1 MDEPQKAPEL
11 KISYEVSEDA
21 DAFYLARFAVL
32 HSWLDGSR
40 PFLVEQRVEHST
52 TCAALIPEGFK
63 MVRAATDHDSVA
75 VQAEGADASIV
86 IESAETNTKIRVCA
100 ESNERATEVCRS
112 IVEAARKE
120 AEVGRIEI
128 RTWTGTHG
136 GDWDDRWLTAP
147 AWSEIARNYP
157 LEVRAGLERL
167 MQMPTAPT
175 DAGRLILWH
184 GKPGTGKTTALR
196 SLARTW
202 NPWCAV
208 QYISDPE
215 RLFNDGEYLTQ
226 VLNKDARRVKGP
238 TVTSAAKPDETWK
251 LIVAEDTDE
260 YLRSSAKQEA
270 GAALGRVLNLG
281 DGILGQHRR
290 VMLLLTTNEEISRL
304 HPAIARPGRSLA
316 TVEFTPFPASEAAEW
331 LGEGHRKPGKA
342 LTLAELLVR
351 RGDIS
356 AESSPE
362 EQSLP
367 IGAYL

>member
-1 MDEPQKAPEL
+1 MEDQRPAPSL
-11 KISYEVSEDA
+11 KMSYQVGESA
-21 DAFYLARFAVL
+21 DAFYVARFAVFQP
-32 HSWLDGSR
+32 WLDGTK
-40 PFLVEQRVEHST
+40 PFLVEQRIEHST
-52 TCAALIPEGFK
+52 TCASLLPPGFAI
-63 MVRAATDHDSVA
+63 VRAATDHDSVA
-75 VQAEGADASIV
+75 VHAEGEGVSVI
-86 IESAETNTKIRVCA
+86 IESSETHTHIRVCA
-100 ESNERATEVCRS
+100 TTNEQATNICNL
-112 IVEAARKE
+112 IVGAARN
-120 AEVGRIEI
+120 EVEEGRVEI
-128 RTWTGTHG
+128 RTWTATHG
-136 GDWDDRWLTAP
+136 GDWDDRWLEASKW
-147 AWSEIARNYP
+147 AEIERNYP
-157 LEVRAGLERL
+157 STVRSALKRL
-167 MQMPTAPT
+167 VDMKTAPT

-196 SLARTW
+196 SLAREW
-202 NPWCAV
+202 SPWCAM

-215 RLFNDGEYLTQ
+215 RLFNDSQYLTE
-226 VLNKDARRVKGP
+226 VLNKDARRAKGP